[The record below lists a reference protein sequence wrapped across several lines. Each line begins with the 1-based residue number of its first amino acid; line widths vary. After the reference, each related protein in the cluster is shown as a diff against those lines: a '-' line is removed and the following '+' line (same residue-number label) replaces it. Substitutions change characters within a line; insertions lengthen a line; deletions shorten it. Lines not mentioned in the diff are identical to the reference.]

1 MKKITIAVSKIRLAV
16 VCLLLGSIVLTS
28 LFMPKNEESD
38 KMIVEYNNDGV
49 CEVLLWDDDKLVARL
64 YSEDTDD
71 CKFYLIKNSSQ

>member
-1 MKKITIAVSKIRLAV
+1 MKKITIVVSKIRLTV

-38 KMIVEYNNDGV
+38 KMIVEYNNDGT
-49 CEVLLWDDDKLVARL
+49 CEVILWDDDKLVARL
-64 YSEDTDD
+64 YSKDTND

>member
-1 MKKITIAVSKIRLAV
+1 MKKITIVVSKIRLAV

-38 KMIVEYNNDGV
+38 KMIVEYNNDGT
-49 CEVLLWDDDKLVARL
+49 CEVILWDDDKLVARL
-64 YSEDTDD
+64 YSKDTND